1 MEELPVNNII
11 KSLGNLF
18 ALHVKMVEQSHLKTD
33 IIKNGDVEALK
44 LITKDERKNI
54 QFITSL
60 QRELTSHAKL
70 FLEGKGQPAGNPS
83 LSECILNADNLE
95 KESLIELQTQL
106 LEAASSLKKQND
118 LNQQL
123 LSQSLAFV
131 QVSLDLLSP
140 EMDSYN
146 YERPDRTRP
155 YEQEGRSL
163 FDSNA

>member
-1 MEELPVNNII
+1 MPVNNII
-11 KSLGNLF
+11 KSLENLL
-18 ALHVKMVEQSHLKTD
+18 ALHIKMVEQSHLKTD

-44 LITKDERKNI
+44 LITKEERKSI
-54 QFITSL
+54 QLINTL
-60 QRELTSHAKL
+60 QKELTSHAKL
-70 FLEGKGQPAGNPS
+70 FLEGKGQPAENPS
-83 LSECILNADNLE
+83 LSECILHADIQKKQN
-95 KESLIELQTQL
+95 LIELHTQF